1 MNYQYLRVLII
12 LSLLTG
18 NLACTN
24 TPPTDTGKS
33 PSPPLTNTQIPNPQN
48 QATIK
53 IMGAGSIY
61 PAMKMLAEAYQAT
74 NPNVSIE
81 FMEKGQSSAGIAA
94 LKNNLIAIA
103 LTTRP
108 LKKTEDDGTIQYQ
121 EFAQDALL
129 VATNPNV
136 TGVQNL
142 TTAQL
147 QDIYAG
153 KLQNWQTLG
162 GPDGEIIVLDRP
174 EDESAKQILREIYL
188 GKDLAITEKAVVIA
202 QESELADNLAI
213 TPNAIGTFARSYG
226 TIKNLTVNPLSLNNI
241 APNPEAVQAG
251 QYKMVRSLGL
261 VTTKNPPPE
270 ISKFIDFIM
279 SATGQELLLKQG
291 FVPHNPNVSATSPS
305 PAK

>member
-1 MNYQYLRVLII
+1 MNNKYLRILII

-24 TPPTDTGKS
+24 TPPIDTVKS
-33 PSPPLTNTQIPNPQN
+33 PSPSVTNTQN

-61 PAMKMLAEAYQAT
+61 PAMKLLAEAYQTT
-74 NPNVSIE
+74 NPNASIE
-81 FMEKGQSSAGIAA
+81 FMDKGQSSAGITA

-108 LKKTEDDGTIQYQ
+108 LKKEEDDGSIQYQ
-121 EFAQDALL
+121 EFAKDALI
-129 VATNPNV
+129 VATNSNV
-136 TGVQNL
+136 TGVNNL

-153 KLQNWQTLG
+153 NIQNWQTVG
-162 GPDGEIIVLDRP
+162 GTAGEIIVLDRP
-174 EDESAKQILREIYL
+174 EDESAKQVLREIYL

-213 TPNAIGTFARSYG
+213 TPNAIGTFARSYA
-226 TIKNLTVNPLSLNNI
+226 TINKLAVNPVSLNNI
-241 APNPEAVQAG
+241 APEPKSVQAG

-261 VTTKNPPPE
+261 VTAKNSSPE
-270 ISKFIDFIM
+270 TNKFIEFVM
-279 SATGQELLLKQG
+279 SPAGQSLLLKAG
-291 FVPHNPNVSATSPS
+291 FVPNNLSKSAISPS
-305 PAK
+305 PSK